1 MLTIRLARVGKKK
14 HATYRVVVQEKH
26 KATSSNAL
34 EILGHYNPHTHP
46 ASLEVK
52 ADRVQYWISKG
63 AQLSDT
69 LHNLFLDKKLVTGE
83 KRKIVRPKKR
93 EEEPAS
99 PAPATASEP
108 ATSASAPQ
116 ATA

>member
-14 HATYRVVVQEKH
+14 RPTYRVVVQEKH

-34 EILGHYNPHTHP
+34 EILGHYNPHTNP

-52 ADRVQYWISKG
+52 AERVHYWISKG

-69 LHNLFLDKKLVTGE
+69 LHNLLIDKKLVAGE
-83 KRKIVRPKKR
+83 KRKFVKPKKK
-93 EEEPAS
+93 EAEPAS
-99 PAPATASEP
+99 PGLAPAAVATPPQPTA
-108 ATSASAPQ
+108 
-116 ATA
+116 

>member
-1 MLTIRLARVGKKK
+1 MIRLARVGKKK
-14 HATYRVVVQEKH
+14 HPTYRVVVQEKH

-34 EILGHYNPHTHP
+34 EILGHYNPHTNP

-52 ADRVQYWISKG
+52 AERVQYWIGKG

-69 LHNLFLDKKLVTGE
+69 LHNVFLDKKMVTGE
-83 KRKIVRPKKR
+83 KRKIVRPKKK
-93 EEEPAS
+93 EAEA
-99 PAPATASEP
+99 AASEP
-108 ATSASAPQ
+108 AASPASATNTPASQ